1 MEEYVIQHHGI
12 LGQKWGVR
20 RFQNPDGTLTPAGRQ
35 RLNTVK
41 DKTLRKVEWRKQY
54 HNSRA
59 EHDKASLKDLKKNGI
74 NSEIAKE
81 NWEML
86 SEEQKWDLAK
96 RGGYEYSLGQMM
108 DVIFPFTG
116 LAAQNE
122 YGMRQMVKE
131 DISELEESHK
141 YHIEKA
147 KKYTQRYEDLK
158 MSDID
163 TLASKYGYK
172 EAKRQLS
179 SKKD

>member
-1 MEEYVIQHHGI
+1 MDNYTIQHHGI

-41 DKTLRKVEWRKQY
+41 DKTLQKVERRKQTENY
-54 HNSRA
+54 RA
-59 EHDKASLKDLKKNGI
+59 AQDKAALKDLKKNGI

-86 SEEQKWDLAK
+86 SEEEKWNLAE
-96 RGGYEYSLGQMM
+96 RGGYKNSLGQLM
-108 DVIFPFTG
+108 DVIFPITG

-131 DISELEESHK
+131 DIAELEESHK
-141 YHIEKA
+141 YHIERA
-147 KKYTQRYEDLK
+147 KKYEQRYENLK
-158 MSDID
+158 MSDIEA
-163 TLASKYGYK
+163 LASKYGYR

-179 SKKD
+179 SKK